1 MRAKWRLDDPDSP
14 ELVIRSQ
21 DVLQTL
27 RRRPAGI
34 SLGLGRLIAVTLRFQ
49 MKPDKGRSEKVSFDI
64 EPPAR
69 SNLAQKKYA
78 DIIEEYLKNQGVKL
92 R

>member
-1 MRAKWRLDDPDSP
+1 
-14 ELVIRSQ
+14 
-21 DVLQTL
+21 
-27 RRRPAGI
+27 
-34 SLGLGRLIAVTLRFQ
+34 